1 MTEDAT
7 MDVTL
12 KYVVLLILILGTIL
26 VIIFENRNPVKTI
39 AWCLV
44 LIFLPVIGL
53 TLYVLFGMDNRHRR
67 LIKEEDLSC
76 LKEITEMTQSD
87 DIVSEMPIPHKPLAD
102 MLCKMNMSFLLS
114 GNDVE
119 IMTDFQTMSDRL
131 IADIEGA
138 RHHINMLFFK
148 FEDDAAGRRIADAL
162 IRKSEEG
169 VQVRLIY
176 DDAGNLMVPR
186 RFYRKLRKHGIK
198 VRGFIRIFLPI
209 LSRDYNSRNHRK
221 VVVIDGRVG
230 YMGGMNIAQRYAEGL
245 KWGIWRDTHMR
256 ITGPAVSELQTSFLT
271 DWKFT
276 GGDEPDLAPMYPYNP
291 PSGNTLMQ
299 IVTGGPM
306 DKWNVMMQAYMT
318 AISSARCYAFLQ
330 SPYFIPPE
338 PIMKTLQNAALSGV
352 DVRVMIPY
360 RGDKGVLPPWASR
373 SYIKDALNA
382 GIRIYLY
389 RKGYMHAKTLVIDDS
404 LVTIGSTNIDFRGFE
419 QDFEI
424 NAFMYDESLARQYHD
439 VFIEDQNDAELID
452 PLEWDKRPF
461 IDKAKESVAR
471 VFSPLL

>member
-1 MTEDAT
+1 MNIVIAT
-7 MDVTL
+7 V
-12 KYVVLLILILGTIL
+12 IFGTIL

-39 AWCLV
+39 AWCMV
-44 LIFLPVIGL
+44 LTFMPVIGL
-53 TLYVLFGMDNRHRR
+53 LLYTLFGMDNRHRR
-67 LIKEEDLSC
+67 QIKDEDLSR
-76 LKEITEMTQSD
+76 LKGITEITQSD
-87 DIVSEMPIPHKPLAD
+87 DILSEMPVPQKPLAD
-102 MLCKMNMSFLLS
+102 MLRKMNKSFLLS

-119 IMTDFQTMSDRL
+119 IITDFQTMSDRL

-169 VQVRLIY
+169 VLVRLIY

-186 RFYRKLRKHGIK
+186 RFYRKLRKHGIQ

-276 GGDEPDLAPMYPYNP
+276 KGDEPDLAPMYPYNP
-291 PSGNTLMQ
+291 PCGNTLMQ

-318 AISSARCYAFLQ
+318 AIASASHHAYLQ

-338 PIMKTLQNAALSGV
+338 PIMKVLQNAALSGV

-373 SYIKDALNA
+373 SYIKEALNA
-382 GIRIYLY
+382 GIKMYLY
-389 RKGYMHAKTLVIDDS
+389 RKGYMHAKTMTIDDS

-424 NAFMYDESLARQYHD
+424 NAFMYDEVLACQQRDIFLQ
-439 VFIEDQNDAELID
+439 DQNDSKLIT
-452 PLEWDKRPF
+452 LEEWETRPRLE
-461 IDKAKESVAR
+461 KAMESFAR
-471 VFSPLL
+471 IFSQVL

>member
-1 MTEDAT
+1 
-7 MDVTL
+7 MDFTL
-12 KYVVLLILILGTIL
+12 KHIVVLTVILGTIF
-26 VIIFENRNPVKTI
+26 VIISENRNPVKTI
-39 AWCLV
+39 AWCMV
-44 LIFLPVIGL
+44 LTFMPVIGL
-53 TLYVLFGMDNRHRR
+53 ILYILFGMGNRHRK
-67 LIKEEDLSC
+67 LVKDEDLSRF
-76 LKEITEMTQSD
+76 KDVTEIIQSD
-87 DIVSEMPIPHKPLAD
+87 EIISDLPARHKPLAE
-102 MLCKMNMSFLLS
+102 MLYRMNRSYPLN
-114 GNDVE
+114 GNNVE
-119 IMTDFQTMSDRL
+119 IMTDFRTMSDRL
-131 IADIEGA
+131 VSDIEVA

-162 IRKSEEG
+162 IRKAEEG
-169 VQVRLIY
+169 VQIRLIY

-186 RFYRKLRKHGIK
+186 RFYRRLRQHGIQ
-198 VRGFIRIFLPI
+198 VRGFMRIFLPI

-221 VVVIDGRVG
+221 VVVIDGEVG

-245 KWGIWRDTHMR
+245 KWGIWRDTHIR

-276 GGDEPDLAPMYPYNP
+276 KGDEPDLDSMYPYNP
-291 PSGNTLMQ
+291 PCGNTLMQ

-306 DKWNVMMQAYMT
+306 GKWNVMMQAYMT
-318 AISSARCYAFLQ
+318 AIASARRHAYLQ

-360 RGDKGVLPPWASR
+360 RGDKGILPPWASR
-373 SYIKDALNA
+373 SYIKDALDA

-389 RKGYMHAKTLVIDDS
+389 RKGYMHAKTMTIDDS

-424 NAFMYDESLARQYHD
+424 NAFMYDGRLAVQQREI
-439 VFIEDQNDAELID
+439 FLEDQKDAELID
-452 PLEWDKRPF
+452 PLEWDKRPLT
-461 IDKAKESVAR
+461 DKAKESVAR
-471 VFSPLL
+471 VFSPVL

>member
-1 MTEDAT
+1 
-7 MDVTL
+7 MDFAL
-12 KYVVLLILILGTIL
+12 KQVFVLTIVLGTIL
-26 VIIFENRNPVKTI
+26 VIISENRNPVKTI
-39 AWCLV
+39 AWCMV
-44 LIFLPVIGL
+44 LTFMPVIGL
-53 TLYVLFGMDNRHRR
+53 LLYILFGMDNRHRR
-67 LIKEEDLSC
+67 LIKDEDLSR
-76 LKEITEMTQSD
+76 LKGITEITQSD
-87 DIVSEMPIPHKPLAD
+87 EIVSEMPAPHKPLAD
-102 MLCKMNMSFLLS
+102 MLRKMNKSFLLS

-119 IMTDFQTMSDRL
+119 IMTDFHTMSDRL

-162 IRKSEEG
+162 IRKAEEG

-186 RFYRKLRKHGIK
+186 RFYKRLREHGIQ

-221 VVVIDGRVG
+221 VVVIDGKVG

-276 GGDEPDLAPMYPYNP
+276 RGDEPDLDSMYPYNP
-291 PSGNTLMQ
+291 PCGDTIMQ
-299 IVTGGPM
+299 IVTGGSM

-318 AISSARCYAFLQ
+318 AIASARSYAYLQ

-338 PIMKTLQNAALSGV
+338 PIMKVLQNAALSGV
-352 DVRVMIPY
+352 DVRIMIPY
-360 RGDKGVLPPWASR
+360 RGDKGILPPWASR
-373 SYIKDALNA
+373 SYIKEALSA
-382 GIRIYLY
+382 GIKIYLY

-404 LVTIGSTNIDFRGFE
+404 LVTIGSTNIDFRGFG

-424 NAFMYDESLARQYHD
+424 NAFMYDESLARQQHD
-439 VFIEDQNDAELID
+439 IFFEDQKDAELID
-452 PLEWDKRPF
+452 PLEWDRRPF
-461 IDKAKESVAR
+461 LYKAKESVAR
-471 VFSPLL
+471 IFSQVL

>member
-1 MTEDAT
+1 ME
-7 MDVTL
+7 VTL

-26 VIIFENRNPVKTI
+26 VIVSENRNPVKTI
-39 AWCLV
+39 AWCMV

-53 TLYVLFGMDNRHRR
+53 TLYILFGMDSRHRR
-67 LIKEEDLSC
+67 QIKEEDLSR
-76 LKEITEMTQSD
+76 LKGITEIIQGD
-87 DIVSEMPIPHKPLAD
+87 DIVSEMPARHKPLAE
-102 MLCKMNMSFLLS
+102 MLCKMNGAFLLG

-119 IMTDFQTMSDRL
+119 IMTDFGTMADRL
-131 IADIEGA
+131 VSDIEGA

-162 IRKSEEG
+162 IRKAEEG

-176 DDAGNLMVPR
+176 DDAGNLTVPR
-186 RFYRKLRKHGIK
+186 KFYRRLKKHGIQ

-221 VVVIDGRVG
+221 IVVIDGKVG

-245 KWGIWRDTHMR
+245 KWGIWRDTHIR

-276 GGDEPDLAPMYPYNP
+276 KGEEPDLERMYPYNP
-291 PSGNTLMQ
+291 PCGNTLMQ

-318 AISSARCYAFLQ
+318 AIASARSHAYLQ

-338 PIMKTLQNAALSGV
+338 PVMKALQNAALSGV

-373 SYIKDALNA
+373 SYVKEALNA
-382 GIRIYLY
+382 GIKIYLY
-389 RKGYMHAKTLVIDDS
+389 RKGYMHAKTMVIDDS

-424 NAFMYDESLARQYHD
+424 NAFLYDEKLAVLQREIFLD
-439 VFIEDQNDAELID
+439 DQNEAELID

-461 IDKAKESVAR
+461 IDKAKESLAR
-471 VFSPLL
+471 IFSPVL

>member
-1 MTEDAT
+1 MDFAIKNIVIAT
-7 MDVTL
+7 
-12 KYVVLLILILGTIL
+12 LIFGTIL

-39 AWCLV
+39 AWCMV
-44 LIFLPVIGL
+44 LTFMPVIGL
-53 TLYVLFGMDNRHRR
+53 ILYILFGMDNRHRR
-67 LIKEEDLSC
+67 LVKDEDLGR
-76 LKEITEMTQSD
+76 LKGITEIIQGGEIITDLPVPQ
-87 DIVSEMPIPHKPLAD
+87 KPLAD
-102 MLCKMNMSFLLS
+102 MLRKMNKSFLLS

-119 IMTDFQTMSDRL
+119 IITDFQTMSDRL

-186 RFYRKLRKHGIK
+186 RFYRKLRKHGIQ

-245 KWGIWRDTHMR
+245 KWGIWRDTHIR

-276 GGDEPDLAPMYPYNP
+276 KGDEPDLNSMYPYNP
-291 PSGNTLMQ
+291 PCGNTLMQ

-306 DKWNVMMQAYMT
+306 DKWNVMMQAYMI
-318 AISSARCYAFLQ
+318 AIASARHHAYLQ

-373 SYIKDALNA
+373 SYFKEALNA

-389 RKGYMHAKTLVIDDS
+389 RKGYMHAKTMTIDDS

-424 NAFMYDESLARQYHD
+424 NAFMYDESMARQQRD
-439 VFIEDQNDAELID
+439 IFLEDLKDAELID

-471 VFSPLL
+471 IFSPVL

>member
-1 MTEDAT
+1 
-7 MDVTL
+7 MDFAL
-12 KYVVLLILILGTIL
+12 KQVFVLTIILGTIL
-26 VIIFENRNPVKTI
+26 VIISENRNPVKTI
-39 AWCLV
+39 AWCMV
-44 LIFLPVIGL
+44 LAFMPVIGL
-53 TLYVLFGMDNRHRR
+53 LLYILFGMDNRHRR
-67 LIKEEDLSC
+67 LIKEDDLSR
-76 LKEITEMTQSD
+76 LKGITEIIQGGDISSD
-87 DIVSEMPIPHKPLAD
+87 IPAQYKPLAG
-102 MLCKMNMSFLLS
+102 MLHKMNRAYPLS
-114 GNDVE
+114 GNNVE
-119 IMTDFQTMSDRL
+119 IITDFQTMSDRL

-186 RFYRKLRKHGIK
+186 RFYRKLRKHGIQ

-276 GGDEPDLAPMYPYNP
+276 KGDEPDLAPMYPYNP
-291 PSGNTLMQ
+291 PCGNTLMQ

-318 AISSARCYAFLQ
+318 AIASARHHAYLQ

-338 PIMKTLQNAALSGV
+338 PIMKVLQNAALSGV

-373 SYIKDALNA
+373 SYIKEALNA
-382 GIRIYLY
+382 GIKMYLY
-389 RKGYMHAKTLVIDDS
+389 RKGYMHAKTMTIDDS

-424 NAFMYDESLARQYHD
+424 NAFMYDENLARQQHD
-439 VFIEDQNDAELID
+439 LFIEDQKDAELID
-452 PLEWDKRPF
+452 PLEWDKRPLL
-461 IDKAKESVAR
+461 DKAKESAAR
-471 VFSPLL
+471 IFSQVL

>member
-1 MTEDAT
+1 MDFAIKNIVIAT
-7 MDVTL
+7 V
-12 KYVVLLILILGTIL
+12 IFGTIL

-39 AWCLV
+39 AWCMV
-44 LIFLPVIGL
+44 LTFMPVIGL
-53 TLYVLFGMDNRHRR
+53 LLYILFGMDNRHRR
-67 LIKEEDLSC
+67 QIKDEDLSR
-76 LKEITEMTQSD
+76 LKGITEITQSD
-87 DIVSEMPIPHKPLAD
+87 DILSEMPVPQKPLAD
-102 MLCKMNMSFLLS
+102 MLRKMNKSFLLS

-119 IMTDFQTMSDRL
+119 IITDFQTMSDRL

-186 RFYRKLRKHGIK
+186 RFYRKLRKHGIQ

-276 GGDEPDLAPMYPYNP
+276 KGDEPDLGSMYPCNP

-318 AISSARCYAFLQ
+318 AIASARHHAYLQ

-338 PIMKTLQNAALSGV
+338 SIMKTLQNAALSGV

-373 SYIKDALNA
+373 SYFKEALNA

-389 RKGYMHAKTLVIDDS
+389 RKGYMHAKTMTIDDS

-424 NAFMYDESLARQYHD
+424 NAFMYDESMARQQRD
-439 VFIEDQNDAELID
+439 IFLEDLKDAELID

-471 VFSPLL
+471 IFSQVL

>member
-1 MTEDAT
+1 MDFAIKNIVIAT
-7 MDVTL
+7 V
-12 KYVVLLILILGTIL
+12 IFGTIL

-39 AWCLV
+39 AWCMV
-44 LIFLPVIGL
+44 LTFMPVIGL
-53 TLYVLFGMDNRHRR
+53 LLYILFGMDNRHRR
-67 LIKEEDLSC
+67 LIKEDDLSR
-76 LKEITEMTQSD
+76 LKGITEIIQGGDISSD
-87 DIVSEMPIPHKPLAD
+87 IPAQYKPLAG
-102 MLCKMNMSFLLS
+102 MLHKMNRAYPLS
-114 GNDVE
+114 GNNVE
-119 IMTDFQTMSDRL
+119 IITDFQTMSDRL

-186 RFYRKLRKHGIK
+186 RFYRKLRKHGIQ

-276 GGDEPDLAPMYPYNP
+276 KGDEPDLAPMYPYNP
-291 PSGNTLMQ
+291 PCGNTLMQ

-318 AISSARCYAFLQ
+318 AIASARHHAYLQ

-373 SYIKDALNA
+373 SYFKEALNA

-389 RKGYMHAKTLVIDDS
+389 SKGYMHAKTMTIDDS

-424 NAFMYDESLARQYHD
+424 NAFMYDESMARQQRD
-439 VFIEDQNDAELID
+439 IFLEDLKDAELID
-452 PLEWDKRPF
+452 PLEWDKRPLL
-461 IDKAKESVAR
+461 DKAKESAAR
-471 VFSPLL
+471 IFSQVL

>member
-1 MTEDAT
+1 
-7 MDVTL
+7 MDFTL
-12 KYVVLLILILGTIL
+12 KHIVVLTVILGTIF
-26 VIIFENRNPVKTI
+26 VIISENRNPVKTI
-39 AWCLV
+39 AWCMV
-44 LIFLPVIGL
+44 LTFMPVIGL
-53 TLYVLFGMDNRHRR
+53 ILYILFGMGNRHRK
-67 LIKEEDLSC
+67 LVKDEDLSRF
-76 LKEITEMTQSD
+76 KDVTEIIQSD
-87 DIVSEMPIPHKPLAD
+87 EIISDLPARHKPLAE
-102 MLCKMNMSFLLS
+102 MLYRMNRSYPLN
-114 GNDVE
+114 GNNVE
-119 IMTDFQTMSDRL
+119 IMTDFLTMSDRL
-131 IADIEGA
+131 VSDIEVA

-162 IRKSEEG
+162 IRKAEEG
-169 VQVRLIY
+169 VQIRLIY

-186 RFYRKLRKHGIK
+186 RFYRRLRQHGIQ
-198 VRGFIRIFLPI
+198 VRGFMRIFLPI

-245 KWGIWRDTHMR
+245 KWGIWRDTHIR
-256 ITGPAVSELQTSFLT
+256 ITGPVVSELQTSFLT

-276 GGDEPDLAPMYPYNP
+276 KGNEPDLDSMYPYNP
-291 PSGNTLMQ
+291 PCGNTLMQ

-306 DKWNVMMQAYMT
+306 GKWNVMMQAYMT
-318 AISSARCYAFLQ
+318 AIASARRHAYLQ

-360 RGDKGVLPPWASR
+360 RGDKGILPPWASR
-373 SYIKDALNA
+373 SYIKEALNA

-389 RKGYMHAKTLVIDDS
+389 RKGYMHAKTMTIDDS

-424 NAFMYDESLARQYHD
+424 NAFMYDGRLAVQQREI
-439 VFIEDQNDAELID
+439 FLEDQKDAELID
-452 PLEWDKRPF
+452 PLEWDKRPLT
-461 IDKAKESVAR
+461 DKAKESVAR
-471 VFSPLL
+471 VFSPVL

>member
-1 MTEDAT
+1 MDFAINHIVIAT
-7 MDVTL
+7 V
-12 KYVVLLILILGTIL
+12 IFGTIL

-39 AWCLV
+39 AWCMV
-44 LIFLPVIGL
+44 LTFMPVIGL
-53 TLYVLFGMDNRHRR
+53 LLYILFGMDNRHRR
-67 LIKEEDLSC
+67 QIKDEDLSR
-76 LKEITEMTQSD
+76 LKGITEITQSD
-87 DIVSEMPIPHKPLAD
+87 DILSEMPVPQKPLAD
-102 MLCKMNMSFLLS
+102 MLRKMNKSFLLS

-119 IMTDFQTMSDRL
+119 IITDFQTMSDRL

-148 FEDDAAGRRIADAL
+148 FEDDAAGRRIANAL

-186 RFYRKLRKHGIK
+186 RFYRKLRKHGIQ

-276 GGDEPDLAPMYPYNP
+276 KGDEPDLDPMYPYNP

-318 AISSARCYAFLQ
+318 AIASARHHAYLQ

-373 SYIKDALNA
+373 SYFKEALNA

-389 RKGYMHAKTLVIDDS
+389 RKGYMHAKTMTIDDS

-424 NAFMYDESLARQYHD
+424 NAFMYDESMARQQRD
-439 VFIEDQNDAELID
+439 IFLEDLKDAELID
-452 PLEWDKRPF
+452 PLEWDKRPV

-471 VFSPLL
+471 IFSPVL

>member
-1 MTEDAT
+1 MDFALKHIVIAT
-7 MDVTL
+7 V
-12 KYVVLLILILGTIL
+12 IFGTIL
-26 VIIFENRNPVKTI
+26 VIISENRNPVKTI
-39 AWCLV
+39 AWCMV
-44 LIFLPVIGL
+44 LIFMPIIGL
-53 TLYVLFGMDNRHRR
+53 LLYILFGMDNRHRR
-67 LIKEEDLSC
+67 QIKDEDLNRM
-76 LKEITEMTQSD
+76 KRITETVQGD
-87 DIVSEMPIPHKPLAD
+87 DIVSEMPFRHKPLAD
-102 MLCKMNMSFLLS
+102 MLYRMNRSFPLS
-114 GNDVE
+114 GNNVE
-119 IMTDFQTMSDRL
+119 VMTDFRTMSDRL
-131 IADIEGA
+131 VADIEA
-138 RHHINMLFFK
+138 AQNHINLLFFK

-162 IRKSEEG
+162 IRKAEEG

-186 RFYRKLRKHGIK
+186 RFYRKLRRHGIQ

-221 VVVIDGRVG
+221 VVVIDGKVG

-256 ITGPAVSELQTSFLT
+256 MTGPAVSELQTSFLA

-276 GGDEPDLAPMYPYNP
+276 KGDEPDLEAMYPYNP
-291 PSGNTLMQ
+291 PCGNTLMQ

-306 DKWNVMMQAYMT
+306 DKWNVMMQAYMA
-318 AISSARCYAFLQ
+318 AIASARSHAYLQ

-338 PIMKTLQNAALSGV
+338 PIMKVLQNVALNGV

-373 SYIKDALNA
+373 SYIKEALEA

-389 RKGYMHAKTLVIDDS
+389 RKGYMHAKTMTIDDS

-424 NAFMYDESLARQYHD
+424 NAFMYDENLAVQQREI
-439 VFIEDQNDAELID
+439 FLEDLKDAELID
-452 PLEWDKRPF
+452 PLDWDKRPF
-461 IDKAKESVAR
+461 LHKAKESVAR
-471 VFSPLL
+471 VFSQVL